1 MRISSNMVF
10 DQGVRGMGQRQESLY
25 RLQEQLTT
33 NKRINRPSDDPVA
46 AAQVQSL
53 TQSRSRTDSF
63 LLNGQAATSALA
75 VSETQLGSAVET
87 IQNVMQLAVQAGNS
101 GLGDQERLMIAT
113 QVEASYKQLLSI
125 ANADDGNGV
134 FLYAGTRGTTTPFV
148 ETAPGVVS
156 YVGDQGQ
163 REMQIDASRTLPISD
178 NGNDIFMRI
187 RNGNGSFVTA
197 ASATNSGSGSI
208 DPGSVSNAG
217 LLTGNN
223 YQINFTVAA
232 GVTRYTVVD
241 TTTNT
246 TTVPSTVYQPG
257 AGISVAGMA
266 FTISGQPANGDRFT
280 LAPST
285 SQSLFTTVD
294 QFVKSLRTPV
304 SGNPAAQAQAQT
316 TRLATMV
323 NLQTSLKN
331 VLTVQTDIGSRM
343 QEIDAG
349 GEANEGLKL
358 QYTTKISQL
367 EDLDFTKAYSDF
379 VQAQTTLQAA
389 QQTFQK
395 VQGLSLFNYL

>member
-46 AAQVQSL
+46 SAQVQSL

-75 VSETQLGSAVET
+75 VSETQLNSAVET

-101 GLGDQERLMIAT
+101 GLGDQERQMIAT

-134 FLYAGTRGTTTPFV
+134 YLYAGTRGNTTPFV

-163 REMQIDASRTLPISD
+163 REMQIDASRSLPISD

-197 ASATNSGSGSI
+197 GSATNSGSGTI
-208 DPGSVSNAG
+208 DPGSVSNSG

-223 YQINFTVAA
+223 YQIDFTIA
-232 GVTRYTVVD
+232 GGETRYSVVN
-241 TTTNT
+241 TTTNVT
-246 TTVPSTVYQPG
+246 VVPSTAYQEG
-257 AGISVAGMA
+257 SGISVDGMA

-294 QFVKSLRTPV
+294 QFVKSLRTPIA
-304 SGNPAAQAQAQT
+304 GDPAAQAQAQT

-323 NLQTSLKN
+323 NLQSSLKN

>member
-46 AAQVQSL
+46 SAQVQSL

-75 VSETQLGSAVET
+75 VSETQLNSAVET

-101 GLGDQERLMIAT
+101 GLGDQERQMIAT

-134 FLYAGTRGTTTPFV
+134 YLYAGTRGTTTPFV

-163 REMQIDASRTLPISD
+163 REMQIDASRSLPISD

-197 ASATNSGSGSI
+197 GSATNSGSGTI
-208 DPGSVSNAG
+208 DPGSVSNSG

-223 YQINFTVAA
+223 YQIDFTIAA
-232 GVTRYTVVD
+232 GETRYTVLN
-241 TTTNT
+241 TTTNVT
-246 TTVPSTVYQPG
+246 VVPSTAYQEG
-257 AGISVAGMA
+257 AGINVDGMA
-266 FTISGQPANGDRFT
+266 FTIGGQPANGDRFT

-294 QFVKSLRTPV
+294 QFVKSLRTPIA
-304 SGNPAAQAQAQT
+304 GDPAAQAQAQT

-323 NLQTSLKN
+323 NLQSSLKN